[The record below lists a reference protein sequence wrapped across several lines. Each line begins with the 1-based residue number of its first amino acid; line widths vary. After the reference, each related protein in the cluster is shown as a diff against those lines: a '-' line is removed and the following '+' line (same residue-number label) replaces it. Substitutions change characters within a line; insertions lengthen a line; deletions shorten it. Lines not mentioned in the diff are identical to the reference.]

1 MWSVQSMAT
10 KKLRPVH
17 PGDILQNDFL
27 EPLGLTAYRLA
38 KDLGV
43 SRPTINQL
51 VRRRRNVTA
60 EMALR
65 LARYFGT
72 SAQVWQNLQAQ
83 YDLEV
88 ATAKIG
94 KVVTKEIRPRAEREP
109 TRRSAVA

>member
-1 MWSVQSMAT
+1 MAT

-17 PGDILQNDFL
+17 PGDILRNDFL
-27 EPLGLTAYRLA
+27 QPLGITSYRLA
-38 KDLGV
+38 KEIGV
-43 SRPTINQL
+43 SVPTVSNL
-51 VRRRRNVTA
+51 VGRRRNITA

-88 ATAKIG
+88 ATTKIG
-94 KVVTKEIRPRAEREP
+94 KAVKQKIRPLLDRES
-109 TRRSAVA
+109 TRRSAAV

>member
-1 MWSVQSMAT
+1 MAT

-17 PGDILQNDFL
+17 PGDILKNDFL
-27 EPLGLTAYRLA
+27 EPLAITPYRLA
-38 KDLGV
+38 KELGV
-43 SRPTINQL
+43 SRPTVNQL
-51 VRRRRNVTA
+51 VARRRNVTA

-88 ATAKIG
+88 AMTKIG
-94 KVVTKEIRPRAEREP
+94 KVVKATIRPRSASQSS
-109 TRRSAVA
+109 RRSAAA

>member
-1 MWSVQSMAT
+1 MAT

-38 KDLGV
+38 KQLGV
-43 SRPTINQL
+43 SRPTITQI
-51 VRRRRNVTA
+51 VARRRGVTA

-72 SAQVWQNLQAQ
+72 SAQVWQNLQSQ

-88 ATAKIG
+88 ATTKIG
-94 KVVTKEIRPRAEREP
+94 KAVIQKIRPRESALSDG
-109 TRRSAVA
+109 RSAAA

>member
-1 MWSVQSMAT
+1 MAA

-17 PGDILQNDFL
+17 PGDILGNDFL

-38 KDLGV
+38 KELGV
-43 SRPTINQL
+43 SRPTVTQL
-51 VRRRRNVTA
+51 VARRRNVTA

-88 ATAKIG
+88 ATTKIG
-94 KVVTKEIRPRAEREP
+94 KTVNQKIRPRSTVES
-109 TRRSAVA
+109 TGRSATA

>member
-1 MWSVQSMAT
+1 MAT

-17 PGDILQNDFL
+17 PGDILRNDFL

-38 KDLGV
+38 KQLGV
-43 SRPTINQL
+43 SRPTITQI
-51 VRRRRNVTA
+51 VARRRGVTA

-72 SAQVWQNLQAQ
+72 SAQVWQNLQSQ

-88 ATAKIG
+88 ATTKIG
-94 KVVTKEIRPRAEREP
+94 KAVIQKIRPRSSLGLDG
-109 TRRSAVA
+109 RSAAA

>member
-1 MWSVQSMAT
+1 MAT

-17 PGDILQNDFL
+17 PGDILRNDFL
-27 EPLGLTAYRLA
+27 EPLGITSYRLA
-38 KDLGV
+38 KELDV
-43 SRPTINQL
+43 SRPTVSQL
-51 VRRRRNVTA
+51 VGRRRGVTA

-88 ATAKIG
+88 ATTKIG
-94 KVVTKEIRPRAEREP
+94 KAVQQKIRPRQSREP
-109 TRRSAVA
+109 ARRSAVA

>member
-1 MWSVQSMAT
+1 MAT

-38 KDLGV
+38 KQLGV
-43 SRPTINQL
+43 SRPTITQI
-51 VRRRRNVTA
+51 VARRRGVTA

-72 SAQVWQNLQAQ
+72 SAQVWQNLQSQ

-88 ATAKIG
+88 ATTKIG
-94 KVVTKEIRPRAEREP
+94 KAVIQKIRPRESAVSDG
-109 TRRSAVA
+109 RSAAA

>member
-1 MWSVQSMAT
+1 MAI

-17 PGDILQNDFL
+17 PGDILRHDFL
-27 EPLGLTAYRLA
+27 EPLGISAYRLA
-38 KDLGV
+38 KELDV
-43 SRPTINQL
+43 STPTVAQL
-51 VRRRRNVTA
+51 VARRRNVSA

-88 ATAKIG
+88 ATTRIG
-94 KVVTKEIRPRAEREP
+94 KSVERKIRPRSQQEVA
-109 TRRSAVA
+109 RRSTAA

>member
-1 MWSVQSMAT
+1 MAT

-17 PGDILQNDFL
+17 PGDILKHDFL
-27 EPLGLTAYRLA
+27 EPLAITPYRLA
-38 KDLGV
+38 KELGV
-43 SRPTINQL
+43 SRPTVNQL
-51 VRRRRNVTA
+51 VTRRRSVTA

-88 ATAKIG
+88 ATSKIG
-94 KVVTKEIRPRAEREP
+94 KAVRETIRPRLAPEP
-109 TRRSAVA
+109 TRRSAVV

>member
-1 MWSVQSMAT
+1 MAT

-38 KDLGV
+38 KQLGV
-43 SRPTINQL
+43 SRPPITQI
-51 VRRRRNVTA
+51 VARRRGVTA

-72 SAQVWQNLQAQ
+72 SAQVWQNLQSQ

-88 ATAKIG
+88 ATTKIG
-94 KVVTKEIRPRAEREP
+94 KAVIQKIRPRESAVSDG
-109 TRRSAVA
+109 RSAAA

>member
-1 MWSVQSMAT
+1 MAV

-17 PGDILQNDFL
+17 PGDILRNDFL

-38 KDLGV
+38 KQLGV
-43 SRPTINQL
+43 SRPTITQI
-51 VRRRRNVTA
+51 VARRRGVTA

-72 SAQVWQNLQAQ
+72 SAQVWQHLQSQ

-88 ATAKIG
+88 AMTKIG
-94 KVVTKEIRPRAEREP
+94 KAVIQKIRPRLSLGSQG
-109 TRRSAVA
+109 RSAAA

>member
-1 MWSVQSMAT
+1 MAA

-17 PGDILQNDFL
+17 PGDILRNDFL

-38 KDLGV
+38 KELGV
-43 SRPTINQL
+43 SRPTVNQL
-51 VRRRRNVTA
+51 VARRRSVTA

-72 SAQVWQNLQAQ
+72 SALVWQNLQAQ

-88 ATAKIG
+88 ATIKIG
-94 KVVTKEIRPRAEREP
+94 KTVNQKIRPRSAAESS
-109 TRRSAVA
+109 RRSAAA

>member
-1 MWSVQSMAT
+1 MAT

-17 PGDILQNDFL
+17 PGDILKNDFL
-27 EPLGLTAYRLA
+27 EPLDITPYRLA
-38 KDLGV
+38 KELGV
-43 SRPTINQL
+43 SRPTVNQL
-51 VRRRRNVTA
+51 VARRRKVTA

-88 ATAKIG
+88 ATTKIG
-94 KVVTKEIRPRAEREP
+94 KVVKQKIRPRSASQSSG
-109 TRRSAVA
+109 RSAAA

>member
-1 MWSVQSMAT
+1 MAT

-38 KDLGV
+38 KQLGV
-43 SRPTINQL
+43 SRPTITQI
-51 VRRRRNVTA
+51 VARRRGVTA

-72 SAQVWQNLQAQ
+72 SAQVWQNLQSQ
-83 YDLEV
+83 YDLVVE
-88 ATAKIG
+88 TTKIG
-94 KVVTKEIRPRAEREP
+94 KSVLQKIRPRESMESEG
-109 TRRSAVA
+109 RSAAA

>member
-1 MWSVQSMAT
+1 MAA

-17 PGDILQNDFL
+17 PGDILRNDFL

-38 KDLGV
+38 KQLGV
-43 SRPTINQL
+43 SRPTITQI
-51 VRRRRNVTA
+51 VSCRRGVTA

-88 ATAKIG
+88 AITKIG
-94 KVVTKEIRPRAEREP
+94 KVVKQKIRPRSNPA
-109 TRRSAVA
+109 

>member
-1 MWSVQSMAT
+1 MAS

-17 PGDILQNDFL
+17 PGDILRNDFL
-27 EPLGLTAYRLA
+27 EPFAMTCYRLA
-38 KDLGV
+38 KELGV
-43 SRPTINQL
+43 SRPTVSQL
-51 VRRRRNVTA
+51 VGRRRSVTA

-88 ATAKIG
+88 ATSKIG
-94 KVVTKEIRPRAEREP
+94 KVVNQKIRPRSEREP
-109 TRRSAVA
+109 PRRSVAA

>member
-1 MWSVQSMAT
+1 MKGDWTMAAR
-10 KKLRPVH
+10 KLRPVH
-17 PGDILQNDFL
+17 PGDILRNDFL

-38 KDLGV
+38 KELGV
-43 SRPTINQL
+43 SSPTITQL
-51 VRRRRNVTA
+51 VGRRRSVTA

-88 ATAKIG
+88 ATTKIG
-94 KVVTKEIRPRAEREP
+94 KAVEQKIRPRALVEL
-109 TRRSAVA
+109 TGRSTAS